1 LYIVLTTISLLCKLS
16 QTSTS
21 SVDRVFFFGFLFEL
35 VFICHVAPL
44 MSIMFGF
51 DHNFF
56 VFFFFLPNVY
66 SAAVTDLQ
74 VCLYWWLDLKLR
86 LTPILKYIFK

>member
-1 LYIVLTTISLLCKLS
+1 
-16 QTSTS
+16 
-21 SVDRVFFFGFLFEL
+21 
-35 VFICHVAPL
+35 